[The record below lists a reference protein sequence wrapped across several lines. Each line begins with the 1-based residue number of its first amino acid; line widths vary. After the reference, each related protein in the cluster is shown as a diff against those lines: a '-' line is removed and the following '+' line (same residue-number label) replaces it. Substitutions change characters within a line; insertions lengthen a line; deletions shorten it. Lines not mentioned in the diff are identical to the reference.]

1 MTRSGYERLTE
12 ELRRLKAEDRPSI
25 IAEIRAAREH
35 GDLSEN
41 AEYHAAKE
49 AQGHIEARIGSLE
62 DQLARAEVVEVP
74 ASAPDRVRFGTTVIL
89 EDLQS
94 GDEVTYTLV
103 SEYEADVSQGR
114 LSVTSPVGRAL
125 IGKGVEDEV
134 AIRVPSG
141 TKEYE
146 IREIKVLI

>member
-12 ELRRLKAEDRPSI
+12 ELRRLKTEDRPHV

-49 AQGHIEARIGSLE
+49 AQGHIEARIQLLE
-62 DQLARAEVVEVP
+62 DQLARSEIVEPSAEP
-74 ASAPDRVRFGTTVIL
+74 PDRVRFGTTVVL
-89 EDLQS
+89 EDLKS
-94 GDEVTYTLV
+94 GEELSYTLV
-103 SEYEADVSQGR
+103 GEYEADISEGR
-114 LSVTSPVGRAL
+114 LSVQSPVGRAL
-125 IGKGVEDEV
+125 IGKGVEDEGT
-134 AIRVPSG
+134 IRVPSG

-146 IREIKVLI
+146 IRAIRALR

>member
-12 ELRRLKAEDRPSI
+12 ELSRLKSEDRPRV

-49 AQGHIEARIGSLE
+49 AQGHIEARIKLLE
-62 DQLARAEVVEVP
+62 DQLARSEVVEP
-74 ASAPDRVRFGTTVIL
+74 SSQPPDRVRFGTTVIL
-89 EDLQS
+89 EDLKS
-94 GDEVTYTLV
+94 GEELSYTLV
-103 SEYEADVSQGR
+103 SEYEADISEGR
-114 LSVTSPVGRAL
+114 LSVQSPVGRAL
-125 IGKGVEDEV
+125 IGKEVEDEV

-141 TKEYE
+141 TKEFE
-146 IREIKVLI
+146 IRAIKALP